1 MRDRGPG
8 EGPATLPPRR
18 DVSLEELFL
27 AKACCQDLN
36 PCSPSL
42 LGSRHISSQSQTPR
56 TAHSKGSSE
65 VRSFSCDTS

>member
-1 MRDRGPG
+1 MRVGGPR

-27 AKACCQDLN
+27 LKACCQDLN

-42 LGSRHISSQSQTPR
+42 LGSCHTGRQSQTLR
-56 TAHSKGSSE
+56 TELRNGSSE
-65 VRSFSCDTS
+65 SLVLFL